1 MRTREELQRISMSL
15 EEYELAKSMLG
26 REPND
31 LELGMIAVMWSE
43 HCGYKHSKKTLKLFP
58 TTGPYVLQGPGEN
71 AGVIKLDEELA
82 LAMKMESH
90 NHPSAIEPYQGA
102 ATGVGGI
109 VRDILAMGARPI
121 ALLDSLRFGL
131 LDNSR
136 TRYLFSGVVSGIAGY
151 GNCIGVPTVGGELA
165 FEKPYT
171 ENPLVNVMCIGLLKG
186 KPKSGKAIGV
196 GNSLVL
202 VGASTGRD
210 GIHGAT
216 FASLELTSESIERRP
231 AVQAGDPF
239 MEKLLIEAVLEALE
253 KSDAIIGIQDMGAA
267 GITSSSV
274 EMANRGGVGVE
285 IEVTKVP
292 QRERG
297 MTPEEIM
304 LSESQER
311 MLLCVKR
318 GREEE
323 IRPIFEKWGL
333 NFAIIGHVIEEKI
346 VRVKEKDKIVGELP
360 IDLLT
365 EKVPA
370 YDLITREP
378 EKLKELQVIR
388 DIPKI
393 EKYEEIFLR
402 LLGSPNC
409 SSSSWVYEQYDHMVE
424 TNTVSIGSGAS
435 ILRVKGKSYL
445 LGITTDG
452 EGRYCYLDPYLG
464 GMMAVAES
472 ARNLVCIGAEPL
484 AITDCLNFGN
494 PEDPEIA
501 WYFVETVKGM
511 SECAKRLN
519 IPVISGN
526 VSFYNESEKYTVY
539 PTPIVGMVGKIES
552 IDIICTPEFKE
563 EGDIIYILGEPGNL
577 GGSLFIEELL
587 GEVKGKPSFDLEL
600 EVKLE
605 ALLLKA
611 IKGKLIKSAQDVS
624 RGGLAV
630 ALAECSIWGN
640 LGIDINIDAEKSIE
654 EILFGEAQPVVI
666 ITINPSKEKEIE
678 QFFKDIPIK
687 KIGKV
692 VKNSFTVRINN
703 NKVIDL
709 DVETLKKEW
718 RSGIEKWMK

>member
-1 MRTREELQRISMSL
+1 MRTREELERISMSL
-15 EEYELAKSMLG
+15 EEYELAKSYLG

-58 TTGPYVLQGPGEN
+58 TSGAHVLQGPGEN
-71 AGVIKLDEELA
+71 AGIIKLDEELA

-121 ALLDSLRFGL
+121 ALLDSLRFGT
-131 LDNSR
+131 LDNPR

-165 FEKPYT
+165 FERPYT
-171 ENPLVNVMCIGLLKG
+171 ENPLVNVMCIGLLNR
-186 KPKSGKAIGV
+186 KPKSGKAEGV

-216 FASLELTSESIERRP
+216 FASLELTSSSIERRP

-285 IEVTKVP
+285 IEVTNVP
-292 QRERG
+292 QREKG

-311 MLLCVKR
+311 MLLCVER

-323 IRPIFEKWGL
+323 LRPIFEKWGL
-333 NFAIIGHVIEEKI
+333 NFAIIGQVIPEKV
-346 VRVKEKDKIVGELP
+346 VRVKENGNIVGEIP
-360 IDLLT
+360 IDILT

-370 YDLITREP
+370 YDLVTKVP
-378 EKLKELQVIR
+378 ENLDKLQTIEF
-388 DIPKI
+388 IPKI
-393 EKYEEIFLR
+393 ESYEDALLR

-409 SSSSWVYEQYDHMVE
+409 SSSRWVYEQYDHMVE
-424 TNTVSIGSGAS
+424 TNTVSIGTGAS
-435 ILRVKGKSYL
+435 ILRVKGKPYL
-445 LGITTDG
+445 LGVTTDG
-452 EGRYCYLDPYLG
+452 EGRYCYLDAYIG
-464 GMMAVAES
+464 GMMVVAES
-472 ARNLVCIGAEPL
+472 ARNLVCIGAQPL
-484 AITDCLNFGN
+484 AITDGLNFGN

-511 SECAKRLN
+511 SECARRLN

-526 VSFYNESEKYTVY
+526 VSFYNESENYTVY
-539 PTPIVGMVGKIES
+539 PTPIVGMVGKIENL
-552 IDIICTPEFKE
+552 DTLCTPEFKE
-563 EGDIIYILGEPGNL
+563 EGDTVYILGEPSNL
-577 GGSLFIEELL
+577 GGTLFIEEFT
-587 GEVKGKPSFDLEL
+587 GEARGKPKIDLEL
-600 EVKLE
+600 EVKLQS
-605 ALLLKA
+605 LLLKA
-611 IKGKLIKSAQDVS
+611 IRDKIIKSAQDVS

-630 ALAECSIWGN
+630 ALAECSIWGD
-640 LGIDINIDAEKSIE
+640 LGVDINIESDKSPE

-666 ITINPSKEKEIE
+666 ITTDMDKEKDVEE
-678 QFFKDIPIK
+678 YFKGIPIRK
-687 KIGKV
+687 VGKV
-692 VKNSFTVRINN
+692 IKDKFRIKINGN
-703 NKVIDL
+703 RVIDL
-709 DVETLKKEW
+709 DVSSLKNEW
-718 RSGIEKWMK
+718 SSGIERWMD

>member
-1 MRTREELQRISMSL
+1 MRTREELQRISMTV
-15 EEYELAKSMLG
+15 EEYELAKSILG

-43 HCGYKHSKKTLKLFP
+43 HCGYKHSKKTLKIFP
-58 TTGPYVLQGPGEN
+58 TTGPHVLQGPGEN

-131 LDNSR
+131 LNNSR
-136 TRYLFSGVVSGIAGY
+136 TRYLFAGVVSGIAGY
-151 GNCIGVPTVGGELA
+151 GNCIGVPTIGGELA

-186 KPKSGKAIGV
+186 KPKSGRAVGA

-216 FASLELTSESIERRP
+216 FASLELTSDSIERRP

-267 GITSSSV
+267 GITSSSA
-274 EMANRGGVGVE
+274 EMAGRGGVGVE

-292 QRERG
+292 QREKG

-311 MLLCVKR
+311 MLLCVEK
-318 GREEE
+318 GREDE

-333 NFAIIGHVIEEKI
+333 NFAIIGKVIEENVI
-346 VRVKEKDKIVGELP
+346 RIKENGVVVGELP

-370 YDLITREP
+370 YDLVTKEP
-378 EKLKELQVIR
+378 KNLKELQVIKEML
-388 DIPKI
+388 KI
-393 EKYEEIFLR
+393 QNYGEVILR

-409 SSSSWVYEQYDHMVE
+409 SASNWVYEQYDHMVE
-424 TNTVSIGSGAS
+424 TNTVSIGTGAS
-435 ILRVKGKSYL
+435 ILRVKGKPYL
-445 LGITTDG
+445 LGVTTDG
-452 EGRYCYLDPYLG
+452 EGRYCYLDPYIG
-464 GMMAVAES
+464 GMLAVAES
-472 ARNLVCIGAEPL
+472 ARNLICIGAEPL

-511 SECAKRLN
+511 SDCAKRLN

-526 VSFYNESEKYTVY
+526 VSFYNESEEYTVY
-539 PTPIVGMVGKIES
+539 PTPVVGMVGKIES
-552 IDIICTPEFKE
+552 VESICTPEFKE
-563 EGDIIYILGEPGNL
+563 EGDTIYVLGNPGNL
-577 GGSLFIEELL
+577 GGSLFMEEVL
-587 GEVKGKPSFDLEL
+587 GEVRGKPSFDLEL

-605 ALLLKA
+605 DLLLKA
-611 IKGKLIKSAQDVS
+611 IKGGLIKSAQDVS
-624 RGGLAV
+624 RGGLAI

-640 LGIDINIDAEKSIE
+640 LGVDIDMTTEKSPE
-654 EILFGEAQPVVI
+654 ELLFGEAQPVVI
-666 ITINPSKEKEIE
+666 ITVDPDREKKVED
-678 QFFKDIPIK
+678 FFKEIPIK

-692 VKNSFTVRINN
+692 TGNNFVIKINN
-703 NKVIDL
+703 NKIVDL
-709 DVETLKKEW
+709 EIEPLKREW
-718 RSGIEKWMK
+718 RDGIERWMK

>member
-15 EEYELAKSMLG
+15 EEYELAKSILG

-131 LDNSR
+131 LENPR

-186 KPKSGKAIGV
+186 RPKSGKAVGV
-196 GNSLVL
+196 GNSLIL

-239 MEKLLIEAVLEALE
+239 MEKLLIEAILEALE

-292 QRERG
+292 QREKE

-311 MLLCVKR
+311 MLLCVEK

-333 NFAIIGHVIEEKI
+333 NFAIIGHVIEEKV
-346 VRVKEKDKIVGELP
+346 VRVKEKGKIVGELP

-370 YDLITREP
+370 YDLITKEP
-378 EKLKELQVIR
+378 EKLKEIQVIENV
-388 DIPKI
+388 PKI
-393 EKYEEIFLR
+393 EDYEEMLLR

-424 TNTVSIGSGAS
+424 TNTVSIGRGAS
-435 ILRVKGKSYL
+435 ILRVKGKPYL

-452 EGRYCYLDPYLG
+452 EGRYCYLDPYIG
-464 GMMAVAES
+464 GMMVVAES
-472 ARNLVCIGAEPL
+472 ARNLICIGAEPL

-501 WYFVETVKGM
+501 WYFVEAIKGM
-511 SECAKRLN
+511 SECARRLN
-519 IPVISGN
+519 IPVIGGN
-526 VSFYNESEKYTVY
+526 VSFYNESENYTVY
-539 PTPIVGMVGKIES
+539 PTPVVGMVGKIENLGT
-552 IDIICTPEFKE
+552 ICTPEFKK
-563 EGDIIYILGEPGNL
+563 EGDTIYILGEPGNL
-577 GGSLFIEELL
+577 GGSLLIEELL
-587 GEVKGKPSFDLEL
+587 GEVRGKPSFDLEL

-605 ALLLKA
+605 DLLLKA
-611 IKGKLIKSAQDVS
+611 IKSRLINSAQDVS
-624 RGGLAV
+624 RGGLGI
-630 ALAECSIWGN
+630 ALAECSIWSN
-640 LGIDINIDAEKSIE
+640 LGIDVNLEIEKTIE

-666 ITINPSKEKEIE
+666 ITADSNREKEIE
-678 QFFKDIPIK
+678 QFFKDLPIK

-692 VKNSFTVRINN
+692 IRNSFIVKINS
-703 NKVIDL
+703 NKIINL
-709 DVETLKKEW
+709 DIETLKKEW
-718 RSGIEKWMK
+718 SSGVERWMK

>member
-1 MRTREELQRISMSL
+1 MRTKEELQRISMSL

-58 TTGPYVLQGPGEN
+58 TTGPHVLQGPGEN

-171 ENPLVNVMCIGLLKG
+171 ENPLVNVMCVGLLKG
-186 KPKSGKAIGV
+186 KPKSGKAVGV

-274 EMANRGGVGVE
+274 EMASRGGVGIE

-292 QRERG
+292 QREKG

-311 MLLCVKR
+311 MLLCVEK

-333 NFAIIGHVIEEKI
+333 NFAIIGHVIEEKV
-346 VRVKEKDKIVGELP
+346 VRVKEKGKLVGELP

-365 EKVPA
+365 EKVPV
-370 YDLITREP
+370 YDLITKEP
-378 EKLKELQVIR
+378 ERLKDIQIIES
-388 DIPKI
+388 IPKI
-393 EKYEEIFLR
+393 KDYEEILLR
-402 LLGSPNC
+402 LLKSPNC
-409 SSSSWVYEQYDHMVE
+409 SSSAWVYEQYDHMVE

-445 LGITTDG
+445 LGMTTDG
-452 EGRYCYLDPYLG
+452 EGRYCYLDPYVG
-464 GMMAVAES
+464 GMMVVAES

-519 IPVISGN
+519 IPVVGGN
-526 VSFYNESEKYTVY
+526 VSFYNESENYTVY
-539 PTPIVGMVGKIES
+539 PTPVVGMVGKIEN
-552 IDIICTPEFKE
+552 IDMMCTPEFKE

-577 GGSLFIEELL
+577 GGSLLIEELL
-587 GEVKGKPSFDLEL
+587 GEAKGKPSFDLEL
-600 EVKLE
+600 EAKLE
-605 ALLLKA
+605 DLLLKA
-611 IKGKLIKSAQDVS
+611 IRNKLIKSAQDVS
-624 RGGLAV
+624 RGGLGI

-640 LGIDINIDAEKSIE
+640 LGIDVNIETKKSIE
-654 EILFGEAQPVVI
+654 EVLFGEAQPVVI
-666 ITINPSKEKEIE
+666 ITVSPNMEEEIE
-678 QFFKDIPIK
+678 KFFKDIPIK

-692 VKNSFTVRINN
+692 VKNNFTVKVNDNR
-703 NKVIDL
+703 VIDL
-709 DVETLKKEW
+709 DIEILKKEW
-718 RSGIEKWMK
+718 RSGIERWMK

>member
-15 EEYELAKSMLG
+15 EEYELAKSILG

-43 HCGYKHSKKTLKLFP
+43 HCGYKHSKKILKLFP
-58 TTGPYVLQGPGEN
+58 TTGPHVLQGPGEN
-71 AGVIKLDEELA
+71 AGIIKLDEELA

-131 LDNSR
+131 LENPR

-151 GNCIGVPTVGGELA
+151 GNCIGVPTVGGELV

-186 KPKSGKAIGV
+186 KPKSGKAVGV

-216 FASLELTSESIERRP
+216 FASLELTSDSIERRP

-239 MEKLLIEAVLEALE
+239 MEKLLIEAILEALE

-297 MTPEEIM
+297 MKPEEIM

-311 MLLCVKR
+311 MLLCVEK

-346 VRVKEKDKIVGELP
+346 VRVRENGKIVGELP

-370 YDLITREP
+370 YDLITKEP
-378 EKLKELQVIR
+378 EKLKEIQIIENV
-388 DIPKI
+388 PKI
-393 EKYEEIFLR
+393 EDYENMLLR

-424 TNTVSIGSGAS
+424 TNTVSIGRGAS
-435 ILRVKGKSYL
+435 ILRVKGKPYL

-452 EGRYCYLDPYLG
+452 EGRYCYLDPYIG

-472 ARNLVCIGAEPL
+472 ARNLICVGAEPL

-501 WYFVETVKGM
+501 WYFVEAVKGM
-511 SECAKRLN
+511 SECSRRLN
-519 IPVISGN
+519 IPVIGGN
-526 VSFYNESEKYTVY
+526 VSFYNESENYTVY
-539 PTPIVGMVGKIES
+539 PTPVVGMLGKIENAET
-552 IDIICTPEFKE
+552 ICTPEFKK
-563 EGDIIYILGEPGNL
+563 EGDAIYILGEPGNL
-577 GGSLFIEELL
+577 GGSLLIEELL
-587 GEVKGKPSFDLEL
+587 GEVRGKPSFDLEL

-605 ALLLKA
+605 DLLFKA
-611 IKGKLIKSAQDVS
+611 IKSRLINSAQDVS
-624 RGGLAV
+624 RGGLGI
-630 ALAECSIWGN
+630 ALAECSIWSN
-640 LGIDINIDAEKSIE
+640 LGIEANIETEKTIE

-666 ITINPSKEKEIE
+666 ITVDSSREKEIE
-678 QFFKDIPIK
+678 QFFKDLPIK

-692 VKNSFTVRINN
+692 TRNNFSIKINSNDVIN
-703 NKVIDL
+703 L
-709 DVETLKKEW
+709 DIETLKKEW
-718 RSGIEKWMK
+718 SGGIERWMK

>member
-1 MRTREELQRISMSL
+1 MRTKEELKRISMSL
-15 EEYELAKSMLG
+15 EEYELAKSYLG

-58 TTGPYVLQGPGEN
+58 TTGPHVIQGPGEN
-71 AGVIKLDEELA
+71 AGVIRLDDELA
-82 LAMKMESH
+82 LTMKMESH

-121 ALLDSLRFGL
+121 ALLDSLRFGT
-131 LDNSR
+131 LDNPR

-151 GNCIGVPTVGGELA
+151 GNCIGVPTIGGELA
-165 FEKPYT
+165 FERPYV

-186 KPKSGKAIGV
+186 KPKSGKAEGI

-216 FASLELTSESIERRP
+216 FASLELTSDSIERRP

-239 MEKLLIEAVLEALE
+239 MEKLLIEAVLEAIE
-253 KSDAIIGIQDMGAA
+253 KSDAIIGVQDMGAA

-285 IEVTKVP
+285 IEVTRVP
-292 QRERG
+292 QREKG

-318 GREEE
+318 GGEEE
-323 IRPIFEKWGL
+323 LRPIFEKWGL
-333 NFAIIGHVIEEKI
+333 NFAIIGEVIQEKV
-346 VRVKEKDKIVGELP
+346 VRIKENGNVVGEIP
-360 IDLLT
+360 IDILT
-365 EKVPA
+365 ERVPA
-370 YDLITREP
+370 YDLETKIP
-378 EKLKELQVIR
+378 ENLDRLQR
-388 DIPKI
+388 LDSIPKI
-393 EKYEEIFLR
+393 EDYGNALLR

-409 SSSSWVYEQYDHMVE
+409 SSSKWVYEQYDHMVE
-424 TNTVSIGSGAS
+424 TNTVSIGTSAS
-435 ILRVKGKSYL
+435 ILRVKDRKFL
-445 LGITTDG
+445 LGVTTDG
-452 EGRYCYLDPYLG
+452 EGRYCYLDPYTG
-464 GMMAVAES
+464 GIMTVAES

-484 AITDCLNFGN
+484 AITDGLNFGN

-526 VSFYNESEKYTVY
+526 VSFYNESENYTVY

-552 IDIICTPEFKE
+552 LETLCTPQFKE
-563 EGDIIYILGEPGNL
+563 EGDSIYILGEPGNL
-577 GGSLFIEELL
+577 GGSLFIEEFL
-587 GEVKGKPSFDLEL
+587 GEARGKPSIDLDLEI
-600 EVKLE
+600 KLQD
-605 ALLLKA
+605 LLLKA
-611 IKGKLIKSAQDVS
+611 IRNKIIKSAQDIS
-624 RGGLAV
+624 RGGLSV
-630 ALAECSIWGN
+630 ALAECSIWSN
-640 LGIDINIDAEKSIE
+640 LGIDINIDTEKSPE

-666 ITINPSKEKEIE
+666 ITVDKNREKEME
-678 QFFKDIPIK
+678 EFFKEIPIRK
-687 KIGKV
+687 VGIVIKDRFKI
-692 VKNSFTVRINN
+692 RINGN
-703 NKVIDL
+703 IIIDL
-709 DVETLKKEW
+709 DVQSLKDEW
-718 RSGIEKWMK
+718 NSGIERWMS

>member
-1 MRTREELQRISMSL
+1 MRTKEELQRISMTL
-15 EEYELAKSMLG
+15 EEYQLVRNILG

-58 TTGPYVLQGPGEN
+58 TTGPHVLQGPGEN

-121 ALLDSLRFGL
+121 ALLDSLRFGP

-151 GNCIGVPTVGGELA
+151 GNCIGVPTIGGELA

-171 ENPLVNVMCIGLLKG
+171 ENPLVNVMCVGLLKG
-186 KPKSGKAIGV
+186 KPKRGKAVGI

-239 MEKLLIEAVLEALE
+239 MEKLLIEAILEALE

-274 EMANRGGVGVE
+274 EMASRGGVGVE
-285 IEVTKVP
+285 IDVTTVP
-292 QRERG
+292 QREKG

-311 MLLCVKR
+311 MLLCVEK

-333 NFAIIGHVIEEKI
+333 NFAIIGHVIEERV
-346 VRVKEKDKIVGELP
+346 VRVKEGGKVVGELP

-370 YDLITREP
+370 YDLITKEP
-378 EKLKELQVIR
+378 ERLKEMQIIE

-393 EKYEEIFLR
+393 EDYNGILLR

-409 SSSSWVYEQYDHMVE
+409 SSSSWVYQQYDHMVE
-424 TNTVSIGSGAS
+424 TNTVSIGTGAS
-435 ILRVKGKSYL
+435 ILRVKGKPYL

-452 EGRYCYLDPYLG
+452 EGRYCYLDPYIG
-464 GMMAVAES
+464 GMMVVAES
-472 ARNLVCIGAEPL
+472 ARNLICVGAEPL

-494 PEDPEIA
+494 PEDPEVA
-501 WYFVETVKGM
+501 WYFVETVRGM
-511 SECAKRLN
+511 SECARRLN
-519 IPVISGN
+519 IPVIGGN
-526 VSFYNESEKYTVY
+526 VSFYNESENYTVY
-539 PTPIVGMVGKIES
+539 PTPVVGMVGKIES
-552 IDIICTPEFKE
+552 IDSVCTPGFKK
-563 EGDIIYILGEPGNL
+563 EGDIVYILGEPGNL

-587 GEVKGKPSFDLEL
+587 GEVRGRPSFDIEL

-605 ALLLKA
+605 DLLLRA
-611 IKGKLIKSAQDVS
+611 IRGRLINSAQDIS
-624 RGGLAV
+624 RGGLGV
-630 ALAECSIWGN
+630 ALAECSIWSN
-640 LGIDINIDAEKSIE
+640 LGVEIDIETEKTPE
-654 EILFGEAQPVVI
+654 EVLFGEAQPVVV
-666 ITINPSKEKEIE
+666 ITVDSDREEEIE
-678 QFFKDIPIK
+678 QFFKGIPIK
-687 KIGKV
+687 KVGKV
-692 VKNSFTVRINN
+692 IRNSFIIKING
-703 NKVIDL
+703 NKIINL
-709 DVETLKKEW
+709 DIETLRKEW
-718 RSGIEKWMK
+718 NSGIERWMK

>member
-1 MRTREELQRISMSL
+1 MRTREELQRISMTL
-15 EEYELAKSMLG
+15 EEYQLAKSLLG

-71 AGVIKLDEELA
+71 AGVIEVDEELA

-131 LDNSR
+131 LDNPR

-171 ENPLVNVMCIGLLKG
+171 ENPLVNVMCIGLLNG
-186 KPKSGKAIGV
+186 KPKSGRAVGI

-239 MEKLLIEAVLEALE
+239 MEKLLIEAILEALE

-267 GITSSSV
+267 GITSSSA
-274 EMANRGGVGVE
+274 EMASRGGVGVE
-285 IEVTKVP
+285 IEVTRVP
-292 QRERG
+292 QREKG

-311 MLLCVKR
+311 MLLCVEK

-333 NFAIIGHVIEEKI
+333 NFAIIGEVIEERV
-346 VRVKEKDKIVGELP
+346 VRIKENGRVVGELP
-360 IDLLT
+360 TDLLT

-370 YDLITREP
+370 YDLITEKPKKLEELHIIRE
-378 EKLKELQVIR
+378 
-388 DIPKI
+388 IPRI
-393 EKYEEIFLR
+393 ENYGEILLR

-409 SSSSWVYEQYDHMVE
+409 SASNWVYEQYDHMVE
-424 TNTVSIGSGAS
+424 TNTVSIGTGAS
-435 ILRVKGKSYL
+435 ILRVKGKQYL

-452 EGRYCYLDPYLG
+452 EGRYCYLDPYTG
-464 GMMAVAES
+464 GMMVVAES
-472 ARNLVCIGAEPL
+472 ARNLICIGAEPL

-511 SECAKRLN
+511 SECARRLN

-526 VSFYNESEKYTVY
+526 VSFYNESENYTVY
-539 PTPIVGMVGKIES
+539 PTPVVGMVGKIES
-552 IDIICTPEFKE
+552 IQTICTPGFKK
-563 EGDIIYILGEPGNL
+563 EGDTIYILGEPGNL
-577 GGSLFIEELL
+577 GGSLFIEEIL
-587 GEVKGKPSFDLEL
+587 GEVRGRPSFDLEL
-600 EVKLE
+600 EAKLE
-605 ALLLKA
+605 RLLLKG
-611 IKGKLIKSAQDVS
+611 IRDKLINSAQDVS

-640 LGIDINIDAEKSIE
+640 LGVDVSIETEKTPE
-654 EILFGEAQPVVI
+654 EILFGEGQPVVI
-666 ITINPSKEKEIE
+666 ITVDQEREKEVE
-678 QFFKDIPIK
+678 EFFRDLPIK
-687 KIGKV
+687 RIGKV
-692 VKNSFTVRINN
+692 TGGNFVIKINGN
-703 NKVIDL
+703 QLIDL
-709 DVETLKKEW
+709 DIECIKKVW
-718 RSGIEKWMK
+718 SSGIEKWMG

>member
-1 MRTREELQRISMSL
+1 MRTKEELQRISMSL

-58 TTGPYVLQGPGEN
+58 TTGPHVLQGPGEN

-171 ENPLVNVMCIGLLKG
+171 ENPLVNVMCVGLLKG
-186 KPKSGKAIGV
+186 KPKSGKAVGV

-274 EMANRGGVGVE
+274 EMASRGGVGIE

-292 QRERG
+292 QREKG

-311 MLLCVKR
+311 MLLCVEK

-333 NFAIIGHVIEEKI
+333 NFAIIGHVIEEKV
-346 VRVKEKDKIVGELP
+346 VRVKEKGKIVGELP

-370 YDLITREP
+370 YDLITKEP
-378 EKLKELQVIR
+378 ERLKDIQIIES
-388 DIPKI
+388 IPKI
-393 EKYEEIFLR
+393 KDYEEILLR
-402 LLGSPNC
+402 LFKSPNC
-409 SSSSWVYEQYDHMVE
+409 SSSAWVYEQYDHMVE

-445 LGITTDG
+445 LGMTTDG
-452 EGRYCYLDPYLG
+452 EGRYCYLDPYIG
-464 GMMAVAES
+464 GMMVVAES

-519 IPVISGN
+519 IPVVGGN
-526 VSFYNESEKYTVY
+526 VSFYNESENYTVY
-539 PTPIVGMVGKIES
+539 PTPVVGMVGKIEN
-552 IDIICTPEFKE
+552 IDMMCTPEFKE

-577 GGSLFIEELL
+577 GGSLLIEELL
-587 GEVKGKPSFDLEL
+587 GEAKGKPSFDLEL
-600 EVKLE
+600 EAKLE
-605 ALLLKA
+605 DLLLKA
-611 IKGKLIKSAQDVS
+611 IRNKLIKSAQDVS
-624 RGGLAV
+624 RGGLGI

-640 LGIDINIDAEKSIE
+640 LGIDVNIETKKSIE
-654 EILFGEAQPVVI
+654 EVLFGEAQPVVI
-666 ITINPSKEKEIE
+666 ITVSPNMEEEIE
-678 QFFKDIPIK
+678 KFFKDIPIK

-692 VKNSFTVRINN
+692 VKNNFTVKVNDNR
-703 NKVIDL
+703 VIDL
-709 DVETLKKEW
+709 DIEILKKEW
-718 RSGIEKWMK
+718 RSGIERWMK